1 MQLEFPEADTNLRFG
16 LNLTISTVTQ
26 VKIPFDLSNFY
37 GSLLELNVG

>member
-37 GSLLELNVG
+37 GHFWS